1 MAMAPWRRVIGS
13 AVGAVDRAVVVAMQL
28 RGARDRARADKMP
41 HAERL
46 EVLAAIHRDYGGD
59 AMVSDAG
66 TFFVTPPAI
75 DPVLRAV
82 RQETEPRSAPV
93 GVWDAHWPSPF
104 EPYLSEVAAKYLSRI
119 ENRTARARL
128 FLGEELRASNASN
141 ATGLTTRPAVIAIH
155 GYMGGHWILEE
166 AQWPLAWL
174 ARRGLDVALP
184 VLPFHALRS
193 GPRRGAPPFPSADP
207 RLTNEGFRQAVA
219 DIVSLARWLRARGAP
234 HVGVMGMSLG
244 GYTTSLLATV
254 TRDIDFVMPMIPLA
268 SIADFA
274 REQGRLGIGEQADAQ
289 HAALERANWVVSPLA
304 RPLALP
310 ASRALV
316 VAAEHDRIT
325 PSAHARRIATHFGC
339 DLVTIPGGH
348 LVQLGRSEAFRGLA
362 SMLERDGIIAPR
374 PQRPRR
380 S

>member
-13 AVGAVDRAVVVAMQL
+13 AVGAVDRAVVVAMQM

-46 EVLAAIHRDYGGD
+46 EVLASIHRDYGGD
-59 AMVSDAG
+59 PIVADAA
-66 TFFVTPPAI
+66 TFFVPPPDI
-75 DPVLRAV
+75 DPAMRAV

-93 GVWDAHWPSPF
+93 GVWDASWPSNF
-104 EPYLSEVAAKYLSRI
+104 EPYLEEVSAKYLSRI

-128 FLGEELRASNASN
+128 FLGEARPLRGASEM
-141 ATGLTTRPAVIAIH
+141 TKRPAVIAIH

-193 GPRRGAPPFPSADP
+193 GPHRGAPPFPSADP

-219 DIVSLARWLRARGAP
+219 DIVSLARFLRARGAP

-244 GYTTSLLATV
+244 GYTSSLLATV
-254 TRDIDFVMPMIPLA
+254 TREIDFVMPMIPLA

-274 REQGRLGIGEQADAQ
+274 REQGRLGVGDEANAQ

-310 ASRALV
+310 PSRALV

-325 PSAHARRIATHFGC
+325 PSSHARRLATHFGC
-339 DLVTIPGGH
+339 ALVTIPGGH

-374 PQRPRR
+374 PQRSRR
-380 S
+380 AR